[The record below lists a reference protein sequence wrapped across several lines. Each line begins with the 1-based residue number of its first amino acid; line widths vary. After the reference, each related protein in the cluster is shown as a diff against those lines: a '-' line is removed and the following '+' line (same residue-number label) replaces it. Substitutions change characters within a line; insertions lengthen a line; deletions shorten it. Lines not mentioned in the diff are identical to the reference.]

1 MGESPGFSRAQWMD
15 EKYNLGFDFPNLPY
29 FIDGDVK
36 ITETLAIHRYIAEKW
51 KPELCGK
58 NAADKARVTML
69 SKILYDL
76 KMGVTGP
83 CYRGTKE
90 QIL

>member
-1 MGESPGFSRAQWMD
+1 M
-15 EKYNLGFDFPNLPY
+15 
-29 FIDGDVK
+29 K

-58 NAADKARVTML
+58 DPADRARVTML
-69 SKILYDL
+69 SKHLYDL
-76 KMGVTGP
+76 KMGITGP

-90 QIL
+90 QVMECSNKIVPTLINYLGDS